1 MKKLLLLLFF
11 IYIINNSIHCSD
23 KYIIF
28 KYQVHYNVE
37 PKKSFKVYY
46 WIASIDSI
54 KNKRFCIYP
63 LYLDGIY
70 SKNNL
75 DTCING
81 GIIDVFS
88 HNKNENFDF
97 EEEYLKK
104 VNNLVKRIDNSSIK
118 IQTVT
123 NQWENKNENKK
134 KKRETK
140 IEVYAIPISGNFCHC
155 LEVNNR
161 NNLVFFSSKIY
172 LFVDFF
178 QLYNEFWKSPQA
190 DFVKYNYYDNIHFDK
205 YVSFTQN
212 IVFSR

>member
-1 MKKLLLLLFF
+1 MKRILLSLLF
-11 IYIINNSIHCSD
+11 ILTINNSIHCSD

-28 KYQVHYNVE
+28 KYKVHYSVE
-37 PKKSFKVYY
+37 PKKSYKTYY

-54 KNKRFCIYP
+54 KSAKFCIYP

-70 SKNNL
+70 SKSNL

-104 VNNLVKRIDNSSIK
+104 VDSLVKLINDKSIK
-118 IQTVT
+118 VQTIT
-123 NQWENKNENKK
+123 NRWENKKGKWK

-140 IEVYAIPISGNFCHC
+140 IEVYAVPVYGNFCNC
-155 LEVNNR
+155 LNENKR
-161 NNLVFFSSKIY
+161 NNVVFFLIKIY
-172 LFVDFF
+172 LLVDSF
-178 QLYNEFWKSPQA
+178 QLYNEFWKSPQS
-190 DFVKYNYYDNIHFDK
+190 DFVKYNYYDNAHFDK